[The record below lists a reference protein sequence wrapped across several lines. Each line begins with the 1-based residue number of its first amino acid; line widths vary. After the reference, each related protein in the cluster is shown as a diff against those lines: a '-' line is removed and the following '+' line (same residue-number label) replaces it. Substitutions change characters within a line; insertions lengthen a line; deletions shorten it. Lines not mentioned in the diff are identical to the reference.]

1 MSPGKVN
8 PIFDKNGLYIIE
20 GFEGRKFELLQ
31 RTWENH
37 ILRDKSRWY
46 FKEQFDKIIE
56 TLKRPDCILQSPHDE
71 KYEKYVVCYVKKF
84 NDLYIWNTVTAIA
97 YVYVVV
103 NLNNNNIRTVYDS
116 PNLKKWK
123 QIWQRN

>member
-56 TLKRPDCILQSPHDE
+56 TLKRPDCVLHKPSRRKI
-71 KYEKYVVCYVKKF
+71 
-84 NDLYIWNTVTAIA
+84 
-97 YVYVVV
+97 
-103 NLNNNNIRTVYDS
+103 
-116 PNLKKWK
+116 
-123 QIWQRN
+123 